1 LTELALFDI
10 DAVIKRDVGHTK
22 ARLRKVRLL
31 ECEKQYR
38 DALVEVCAIQLRFMR
53 ENREKLRLG
62 IPVQPPVAQDKI
74 EELMKQ
80 ILPQEVEQTLSNMN
94 NKPRGLPSN
103 YTINQLLQSFA
114 GYNAWMSRAAKG
126 GSVADL
132 TLKISDCA
140 DDNKEKAS
148 LLLNRGRRYMYEGQF
163 ELASK
168 DFQDSYSIVHSSNSD
183 SFEEYPRLLE
193 WVGMSRHLHFDLTGA
208 LKCYEQCSDLEPFN
222 AEILVKRAG
231 VLMDSG
237 KVEESLELFNAALG
251 IDPNTTDAYLHRAN
265 LKMLQMKSEE
275 ARDDL
280 EKCLSLQPNHLLAQ
294 LRLAT
299 VLMASNDI
307 DGAKKCLEKAERIN
321 PRSSEV
327 HSYRGEMHFAQEEY
341 EEAKKEFDRAI
352 ECEPS
357 NPTPYVNA
365 ALALMNSPS
374 LSGTEIE
381 GAIKL
386 LSKAVEVDPMFHAAY
401 VHLGQLKLSLATN
414 LDDARRVIALY
425 DSGIEHCRTAEELKD
440 LCSMRILTVCQIDAA
455 SSLGM
460 ETLNMQ

>member
-1 LTELALFDI
+1 
-10 DAVIKRDVGHTK
+10 
-22 ARLRKVRLL
+22 
-31 ECEKQYR
+31 
-38 DALVEVCAIQLRFMR
+38 M
-53 ENREKLRLG
+53 
-62 IPVQPPVAQDKI
+62 
-74 EELMKQ
+74 
-80 ILPQEVEQTLSNMN
+80 
-94 NKPRGLPSN
+94 
-103 YTINQLLQSFA
+103 
-114 GYNAWMSRAAKG
+114 
-126 GSVADL
+126 
-132 TLKISDCA
+132 
-140 DDNKEKAS
+140 
-148 LLLNRGRRYMYEGQF
+148 
-163 ELASK
+163 
-168 DFQDSYSIVHSSNSD
+168 
-183 SFEEYPRLLE
+183 
-193 WVGMSRHLHFDLTGA
+193 
-208 LKCYEQCSDLEPFN
+208 
-222 AEILVKRAG
+222 KRAG

-299 VLMASNDI
+299 VLMTSNDI

-386 LSKAVEVDPMFHAAY
+386 LSKAVEVC
-401 VHLGQLKLSLATN
+401 LGK
-414 LDDARRVIALY
+414 
-425 DSGIEHCRTAEELKD
+425 HC
-440 LCSMRILTVCQIDAA
+440 CCF
-455 SSLGM
+455 
-460 ETLNMQ
+460 TLLMSF